1 MKPLVF
7 DATPLI
13 YLGKIKLLD
22 KVAHFPED
30 KYITKSIFREVVERG
45 KEIGEPEAFM
55 IEKIIEAG
63 IIKIKNPHNKK
74 YIRYLADNPK
84 IHPSDVDTL
93 ALASELGGIA
103 LLDDEEARGMAQ
115 MEGIGHHGTIYLLLR
130 MMKMKLLTKK
140 ETLESLN
147 EMIHYGWRCSIELY
161 AEIHLKLK

>member
-22 KVAHFPED
+22 KVTLFPEG

-55 IEKIIEAG
+55 IEQIIEAG

-74 YIRYLADNPK
+74 YIEHLADNPK
-84 IHPSDVDTL
+84 IHQGDVDTL

-103 LLDDEEARGMAQ
+103 LLDDEEARGMAE
-115 MEGIGHHGTIYLLLR
+115 MEGISHHGTIYLLLR
-130 MMKMKLLTKK
+130 MKKMKLLTKK

-147 EMIHYGWRCSIELY
+147 EMIHQGWRCSTELY
-161 AEIHLKLK
+161 AEILIAMK

>member
-13 YLGKIKLLD
+13 YLGKIELLD
-22 KVAHFPED
+22 KVAYFPED
-30 KYITKSIFREVVERG
+30 KYITKSIFREVVEKG
-45 KEIGEPEAFM
+45 KEIGEPEAFR
-55 IEKIIEAG
+55 IEKIVEAG
-63 IIKIKNPHNKK
+63 IIKIKNPHDKK
-74 YIRYLADNPK
+74 YIGYLADNPK
-84 IHPSDVDTL
+84 IHQGDVDTL

-130 MMKMKLLTKK
+130 MMKMKLITKK

-147 EMIHYGWRCSIELY
+147 EMIYHGWRCSTELY
-161 AEIHLKLK
+161 AEILMAMK